1 MRSFLK
7 VFGFA
12 LPFLVF
18 SRLVMAQGPAPD
30 MILMGGK
37 IITVDARDTVAE
49 ALAISHGRISAVGST
64 VQIRALA
71 GPQTVMVDLAG
82 RTVIPGLI
90 DSHIHA
96 IRDALYYTTLVDWGG
111 ISDLNGALESIRAA
125 ARKSGPGVWIT
136 VVGGWAKDQLREK
149 RAPTPQELDAAAPD
163 NPVFIQHLFDFAV
176 LNSLAMKTLGITAQ
190 TNLPPAGKVLTDGN
204 GLPTGVLAGG
214 GSALTFGQLT
224 RNLLQPS
231 FAERV
236 ASTRAYFRT
245 LNRLAITGIM
255 DEGGIPPSDYRP
267 LFEVWHDG
275 GLTLR
280 VRYDFMA
287 EHPGR
292 ELRDYQELLQILPS
306 HLGDDWLKFVG
317 PGEIVVFG
325 MYDGSLVA
333 KDAKPSAEAKKAL
346 LEFSSWAAQNGYTI
360 HIHSSHNTNASEILD
375 VFEEVN
381 RTMPIADLR
390 WAISHVEDA
399 TDSTLLRMKA
409 LGIGYAIQDRMYFG
423 GDTYMKDHDP
433 AVVHRAPPV
442 VSAIRMGIIVSA
454 GTDANWVT
462 PYNPFVSLR
471 WLLNGQTLNGTAT
484 RSAEELPSRV
494 EALRMYTLNGAW
506 MSFDEADRGSLE
518 PNKLADLA
526 VLDRDYMTV
535 PVEDVAKNPI
545 AADAR
550 RRPSGL
556 CSRPLRASRGLQVD
570 RRLFSRDRPGRGGSV
585 DVSLMNPSGGKAGCW
600 VSMGVRVRCLVAKAA
615 RQRLGR
621 QGLHRDGVGARL
633 CAARAERGRGG
644 DFRLTRG
651 LCRHRHRRE
660 CMTALVRLL

>member
-1 MRSFLK
+1 LT
-7 VFGFA
+7 
-12 LPFLVF
+12 
-18 SRLVMAQGPAPD
+18 
-30 MILMGGK
+30 GGK
-37 IITVDARDTVAE
+37 IITVDAADTIAE
-49 ALAISHGRISAVGST
+49 ALAITHGRVSAVGST
-64 VQIRALA
+64 AQVRALA
-71 GPQTVMVDLAG
+71 GPQTVVVDLAG

-96 IRDALYYTTLVDWGG
+96 IRDALYYTTLVDWGD
-111 ISDLNGALESIRAA
+111 ISDLNGALASIRTTAH
-125 ARKSGPGVWIT
+125 KSGPGAWIT

-149 RAPTPQELDAAAPD
+149 RAPTPQELDAAAPN

-190 TNLPPAGKVLTDGN
+190 TNLPPAGKVLTDEN
-204 GLPTGVLAGG
+204 GVPTGIITGG

-224 RNLLQPS
+224 TKILRPS

-236 ASTRAYFRT
+236 VSTRAYFRT

-267 LFEVWHDG
+267 LFQVWRDG

-292 ELRDYQELLQILPS
+292 ELTEYQQLLQLLPS
-306 HLGDDWLKFVG
+306 RLGDDWLRFVG

-333 KDAKPSAEAKKAL
+333 KDVKPTAEAKKAL
-346 LEFSSWAAQNGYTI
+346 LEFSSWSAQNGYTI
-360 HIHSSHNTNASEILD
+360 HIHSTHNTNASEIMD

-381 RTMPIADLR
+381 RTTLIDSLR

-399 TDSTLLRMKA
+399 SDSTLMRMKA
-409 LGIGYAIQDRMYFG
+409 LGIGYAVQDRMYFG
-423 GDTYMKDHDP
+423 GDTYVKDHDP
-433 AVVHRAPPV
+433 AIVHRSPPV
-442 VSAIRMGIIVSA
+442 VSAMRMGIVVSA

-471 WLLNGQTLNGTAT
+471 WLLNGQTLSGTTT
-484 RSAEELPSRV
+484 RAAEELPSRAA
-494 EALRMYTLNGAW
+494 ALRMYTLNGAW

-526 VLDRDYMTV
+526 VLDRDYLTI
-535 PVEDVAKNPI
+535 PVEEVAKI
-545 AADAR
+545 
-550 RRPSGL
+550 
-556 CSRPLRASRGLQVD
+556 Q
-570 RRLFSRDRPGRGGSV
+570 
-585 DVSLMNPSGGKAGCW
+585 SLLTLVGGK
-600 VSMGVRVRCLVAKAA
+600 VVYAA
-615 RQRLGR
+615 APYEQVGAAGR
-621 QGLHRDGVGARL
+621 QQ
-633 CAARAERGRGG
+633 
-644 DFRLTRG
+644 
-651 LCRHRHRRE
+651 
-660 CMTALVRLL
+660 

>member
-1 MRSFLK
+1 MCSLLK
-7 VFGFA
+7 VLGFA
-12 LPFLVF
+12 VVF
-18 SRLVMAQGPAPD
+18 FAFPPLGMAQAPVPD
-30 MILMGGK
+30 MILTGGK
-37 IITVDARDTVAE
+37 IVTLDARDTLAE
-49 ALAISHGRISAVGST
+49 ALAINHGRISFVGSAA
-64 VQIRALA
+64 QIRALA
-71 GPQTVMVDLAG
+71 GPQTVVVDLAG

-96 IRDALYYTTLVDWGG
+96 IRDALYYTTLIDWGD
-111 ISDLNGALESIRAA
+111 IRDLNGALESIRAA
-125 ARKSGPGVWIT
+125 ARKSGPGRWIT

-176 LNSLAMKTLGITAQ
+176 LNSLAMKTLGITAK
-190 TNLPPAGKVLTDGN
+190 TDVPPAGKVLTDGN
-204 GLPTGVLAGG
+204 GVPTGVITGG

-224 RNLLQPS
+224 SKILRPS

-236 ASTRAYFRT
+236 TSTRAYFRT

-267 LFEVWHDG
+267 LFKVWRDG

-292 ELRDYQELLQILPS
+292 EFQNYQELLQILPS
-306 HLGDDWLKFVG
+306 HLGDDWLRFVG

-333 KDAKPSAEAKKAL
+333 KDVKPSAEAKKAL

-381 RTMPIADLR
+381 RATPIANLR

-423 GDTYMKDHDP
+423 GDTYINDHDP
-433 AVVHRAPPV
+433 AVVQRAPPV
-442 VSAIRMGIIVSA
+442 VSAMRMGIIVSA

-494 EALRMYTLNGAW
+494 EALWMYTINGAW

-526 VLDRDYMTV
+526 VLDRDYMTI
-535 PVEDVAKNPI
+535 PVEDVGNI
-545 AADAR
+545 
-550 RRPSGL
+550 
-556 CSRPLRASRGLQVD
+556 Q
-570 RRLFSRDRPGRGGSV
+570 
-585 DVSLMNPSGGKAGCW
+585 SLLTVVGGK
-600 VSMGVRVRCLVAKAA
+600 VVYAA
-615 RQRLGR
+615 APYEQ
-621 QGLHRDGVGARL
+621 VGANK
-633 CAARAERGRGG
+633 
-644 DFRLTRG
+644 
-651 LCRHRHRRE
+651 
-660 CMTALVRLL
+660 

>member
-1 MRSFLK
+1 MCSLLK
-7 VFGFA
+7 ALGFA
-12 LPFLVF
+12 VVSFAFPLLG
-18 SRLVMAQGPAPD
+18 MAQAPVPD
-30 MILMGGK
+30 MILTGGK
-37 IITVDARDTVAE
+37 IVTLDARDTLAE
-49 ALAISHGRISAVGST
+49 ALAINHGRISFVGST

-71 GPQTVMVDLAG
+71 GPQTVVVDLAG

-96 IRDALYYTTLVDWGG
+96 IRDALYYTTLIDWGD
-111 ISDLNGALESIRAA
+111 IRDLNGALESIRAA
-125 ARKSGPGVWIT
+125 ARKSGPGRWIT

-176 LNSLAMKTLGITAQ
+176 LNSLAMKTLGITAK
-190 TNLPPAGKVLTDGN
+190 TDVPPAGKVLTDGN
-204 GLPTGVLAGG
+204 GVPTGVITGG

-224 RNLLQPS
+224 SKILRPS

-236 ASTRAYFRT
+236 TSTRAYFRT

-267 LFEVWHDG
+267 LFKVWRDG

-292 ELRDYQELLQILPS
+292 EFQNYQELLQILPS
-306 HLGDDWLKFVG
+306 HLGDDWLRFVG

-333 KDAKPSAEAKKAL
+333 KDVKPSAEAKKAL

-360 HIHSSHNTNASEILD
+360 HIHSSHNTNASQILD

-381 RTMPIADLR
+381 RTTPIADLR

-423 GDTYMKDHDP
+423 GDPYMKDHDP

-442 VSAIRMGIIVSA
+442 VSAMRMGIIVSA
-454 GTDANWVT
+454 GTDANC
-462 PYNPFVSLR
+462 VS
-471 WLLNGQTLNGTAT
+471 
-484 RSAEELPSRV
+484 
-494 EALRMYTLNGAW
+494 
-506 MSFDEADRGSLE
+506 
-518 PNKLADLA
+518 
-526 VLDRDYMTV
+526 
-535 PVEDVAKNPI
+535 PI
-545 AADAR
+545 ILSCR
-550 RRPSGL
+550 
-556 CSRPLRASRGLQVD
+556 C
-570 RRLFSRDRPGRGGSV
+570 GG
-585 DVSLMNPSGGKAGCW
+585 C
-600 VSMGVRVRCLVAKAA
+600 
-615 RQRLGR
+615 
-621 QGLHRDGVGARL
+621 
-633 CAARAERGRGG
+633 
-644 DFRLTRG
+644 
-651 LCRHRHRRE
+651 
-660 CMTALVRLL
+660 